1 MTVGDI
7 RRRDLVRFDQGHM
20 SYVLDPGARKRE
32 VPEIKKLVLGIPGN
46 AAFDIDMDDTLN
58 RFPIPRSLRY
68 EEVACLPIRRRTRP
82 GFAPETNELFYQH
95 AIDMVNAGEGRK
107 IVRGAD
113 VAAWLEEKA
122 PGLGTRALKFILR
135 KDLRKLRKDTIRRFL
150 CTSCNAQII

>member
-46 AAFDIDMDDTLN
+46 VDFDIDMDDTLN

-68 EEVACLPIRRRTRP
+68 EEVADSIRV
-82 GFAPETNELFYQH
+82 H
-95 AIDMVNAGEGRK
+95 
-107 IVRGAD
+107 RGKLLQLRYGSCK
-113 VAAWLEEKA
+113 VQRSS
-122 PGLGTRALKFILR
+122 PGTR
-135 KDLRKLRKDTIRRFL
+135 
-150 CTSCNAQII
+150 